1 MLGTRD
7 GINAQSKFPKN
18 QKTDE
23 TTTQRHMC
31 HLQAC
36 RGLSII
42 SKGPRVIN
50 FGALLPIKI
59 SRNNQIS

>member
-7 GINAQSKFPKN
+7 GINAQSNFPKI

-23 TTTQRHMC
+23 TITQRHVP
-31 HLQAC
+31 LQAC